1 MKILGMFGMVLML
14 LGACSMDS
22 ADITAPVIMLVVGVS
37 LLFIA
42 GKMYEKTERKR

>member
-14 LGACSMDS
+14 LGASSMDS
-22 ADITAPVIMLVVGVS
+22 ADITAPVIMLAVGLT

-42 GKMYEKTERKR
+42 SRMYEKTERKR